1 MSDVVSSVAL
11 PLPFPRTREL
21 AHLVERFFWPL
32 FGAVL
37 ALMTF
42 NSFFALEGMHIR
54 DFDEARYGVAASE
67 MLHSHSALVATY
79 AGATEYWNLKPPL
92 GYWLLE
98 LSYLVFGETPFA
110 LRVPAALSGLALVAL
125 TILFARS
132 IAGAGVG
139 LLAGI
144 ILATCFGFLGH
155 HAVRSGDLDAPLAL
169 SLFPIL
175 FLVPRLAAA
184 RWARLALGLTLGLA
198 FLLKSFAI
206 LPFIAAA
213 AVYGVA
219 TGGGG
224 SWRLWVLPLSIA
236 FLIVGT
242 WAVARSAGDSGEF
255 VHRMLVEDLLQ
266 RSTSQVDPG
275 KNGPWDYLGCVF
287 DRIAPWPL
295 VILAAMLL
303 ARGSTRQGPGSEQWL
318 LVWCYAVIPL
328 VLFTAART
336 HHSWYIVPTY
346 PGWAILGAASLV
358 DLYRRARSSDARC
371 LCVVAV
377 AVIGLLGCEA
387 RIVSQMF
394 FHSRL
399 TAGEVFLVTL
409 GNGYLPRGTR
419 LDLAFEP
426 SYSERFILQVVDG
439 YVLNEADSPTA
450 RYRLLNRPQ
459 SQTYTLADRKSDW
472 IHTSHVPHHSE

>member
-1 MSDVVSSVAL
+1 LQVAV
-11 PLPFPRTREL
+11 PLPNTRTRDPAPIL
-21 AHLVERFFWPL
+21 ERFFWPL
-32 FGAVL
+32 FGAIL
-37 ALMTF
+37 ALMAF

-98 LSYLVFGETPFA
+98 LSYQVFGETPLA

-132 IAGAGVG
+132 VAGAGIG
-139 LLAGI
+139 LLAGV
-144 ILATCFGFLGH
+144 ILTTCFGFLGH

-169 SLFPIL
+169 CLFPIL
-175 FLVPRLAAA
+175 FLVPRLEAA
-184 RWARLALGLTLGLA
+184 RWARLALGLILGLA

-206 LPFIAAA
+206 LPAVVAA
-213 AVYGVA
+213 AVYCLVTRGLS
-219 TGGGG
+219 
-224 SWRLWVLPLSIA
+224 SWRLWVLPTAIA
-236 FLIVGT
+236 SMIAVT

-255 VHRMLVEDLLQ
+255 VHRMVVEDLFQ

-287 DRIAPWPL
+287 DRIAPWPV
-295 VILAAMLL
+295 VILAAL
-303 ARGSTRQGPGSEQWL
+303 ASAWGGKRQGLRSERWL
-318 LVWCYAVIPL
+318 IVWCYALIPL

-346 PGWAILGAASLV
+346 PAWAILGAAAVV
-358 DLYRRARSSDARC
+358 DLYRRAHSSDAGR
-371 LCVVAV
+371 LSVGAV
-377 AVIGLLGCEA
+377 AVVGLLACQG
-387 RIVSQMF
+387 RIISQMF

-399 TAGEVFLVTL
+399 TEGEVFLVSL
-409 GNGYLPRGTR
+409 GKGYLPRGTH
-419 LDLAFEP
+419 LDVGFEP

-439 YVLNEADSPTA
+439 YVLNEANSSTA
-450 RYRLLNRPQ
+450 RYRLVIRPPTGTLAFVAQ
-459 SQTYTLADRKSDW
+459 NQTYALADLKS
-472 IHTSHVPHHSE
+472 H

>member
-1 MSDVVSSVAL
+1 MSDVASSVAV
-11 PLPFPRTREL
+11 PLPILRTRDL

-32 FGAVL
+32 FGAIL
-37 ALMTF
+37 ALMAF

-98 LSYLVFGETPFA
+98 LSYQVFGETPFA
-110 LRVPAALSGLALVAL
+110 LRVPAALSGLVLVAL

-132 IAGAGVG
+132 VAGAGVG
-139 LLAGI
+139 LLAGV

-206 LPFIAAA
+206 LPFMAAA
-213 AVYGVA
+213 AIYCVVTWGP
-219 TGGGG
+219 G
-224 SWRLWVLPLSIA
+224 SWRLWVLPLAIA
-236 FLIVGT
+236 LLITVT

-255 VHRMLVEDLLQ
+255 VHRMVVEDLLQ

-287 DRIAPWPL
+287 DRIAPWPV
-295 VILAAMLL
+295 VILAALVS
-303 ARGSTRQGPGSEQWL
+303 ARGGVRHGSGVGL
-318 LVWCYAVIPL
+318 LVWCYALIPL

-346 PGWAILGAASLV
+346 PAWAILGAASIV
-358 DLYRRARSSDARC
+358 DLYRCAHSSDVGRV
-371 LCVVAV
+371 CVGAV
-377 AVIGLLGCEA
+377 AVVGLLACEA

-399 TAGEVFLVTL
+399 TDGELFLVSL
-409 GNGYLPRGTR
+409 GNGHLPRGTH
-419 LDLAFEP
+419 LDVGFVP

-439 YVLNEADSPTA
+439 YVLNEAPDSGHSASTA
-450 RYRLLNRPQ
+450 RYRLVIRPPTGSLAVVAE
-459 SQTYTLADRKSDW
+459 SQTYALADSG
-472 IHTSHVPHHSE
+472 P